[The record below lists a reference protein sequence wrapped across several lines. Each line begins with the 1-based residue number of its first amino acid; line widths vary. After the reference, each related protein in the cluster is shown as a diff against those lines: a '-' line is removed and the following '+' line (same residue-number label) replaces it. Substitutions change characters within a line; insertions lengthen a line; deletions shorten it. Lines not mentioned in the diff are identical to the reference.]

1 MPSLRCLWRGLTRA
15 SSPGKL
21 RASAAGLRY
30 ALRMSVPRPIR
41 NIALAG
47 FMGVGKSSVG
57 RLVAAELQ
65 FEFVDT
71 DEVIES
77 RTGAKVSEIFAH
89 HGEAAFRKFE
99 GELVAEMTAWSGR
112 VISTGGGLIL
122 NPENLASLKTHA
134 LVVCLWATPDTIFQR
149 TKHQTHRPL
158 LQAPDPLANIRALLA
173 AREAAYKQSDVLVN
187 TEQRSLKEIAQ
198 HVLHNFRA
206 ALHTPPR
213 L

>member
-1 MPSLRCLWRGLTRA
+1 MPHPRHV
-15 SSPGKL
+15 
-21 RASAAGLRY
+21 SA
-30 ALRMSVPRPIR
+30 PRQIR

-77 RTGAKVSEIFAH
+77 RTGVKIAEIFAQ

-99 GELVAEMTAWSGR
+99 ADLVAEMANWSGK
-112 VISTGGGLIL
+112 VISTGGGLVV
-122 NPENLASLKTHA
+122 NPANLASLKTHS
-134 LVVCLWATPDTIFQR
+134 LVVCLWATPDTIYQR
-149 TKHQTHRPL
+149 TKHQAHRPL
-158 LQAPDPLANIRALLA
+158 LQAPDPQAKIRELLA
-173 AREAAYKQSDVLVN
+173 TRESAYKQADVLVN
-187 TEQRSLKEIAQ
+187 TEQRSIKEIAA

-206 ALHTPPR
+206 AQHDPPR

>member
-1 MPSLRCLWRGLTRA
+1 MLA
-15 SSPGKL
+15 HV
-21 RASAAGLRY
+21 
-30 ALRMSVPRPIR
+30 SVPRQIR

-57 RLVAAELQ
+57 RLVAADLQ

-77 RTGAKVSEIFAH
+77 RTGVTIPEIFAQ

-99 GELVAEMTAWSGR
+99 CDLVAEMAGWTGK
-112 VISTGGGLIL
+112 VISTGGGLVVD
-122 NPENLASLKTHA
+122 PANLASLKAHS
-134 LVVCLWATPDTIFQR
+134 LVVCLWATPDTIYQR
-149 TKHQTHRPL
+149 TRHQTHRPL
-158 LQAPDPLANIRALLA
+158 LQAPDPLVKIRELLA
-173 AREAAYKQSDVLVN
+173 VREAAYKQSDVLVN
-187 TEQRSLKEIAQ
+187 TEQRSIKEIAA

-206 ALHTPPR
+206 AQHDPPR

>member
-1 MPSLRCLWRGLTRA
+1 MLV
-15 SSPGKL
+15 
-21 RASAAGLRY
+21 
-30 ALRMSVPRPIR
+30 RMSVPRQIR

-77 RTGAKVSEIFAH
+77 RTGVKIPEIFAQ

-99 GELVAEMTAWSGR
+99 CDLVAEMAGWSGK
-112 VISTGGGLIL
+112 VISTGGGLVVD
-122 NPENLASLKTHA
+122 PANLASLKTHSF
-134 LVVCLWATPDTIFQR
+134 VVCLWATPETIFQR

-158 LQAPDPLANIRALLA
+158 LQAPDPLAKIRALLA
-173 AREAAYKQSDVLVN
+173 TREAAYKQADVLVS
-187 TEQRSLKEIAQ
+187 TEQRSIKEIAA
-198 HVLHNFRA
+198 HVLHNFRSA
-206 ALHTPPR
+206 QHDPPR

>member
-1 MPSLRCLWRGLTRA
+1 MLA
-15 SSPGKL
+15 
-21 RASAAGLRY
+21 
-30 ALRMSVPRPIR
+30 RMSAPRQIR
-41 NIALAG
+41 NVALAG

-77 RTGAKVSEIFAH
+77 RTGVKVGEIFAQ
-89 HGEAAFRKFE
+89 HGEAAFRQFE
-99 GELVAEMTAWSGR
+99 SELVSEMAAWRGK
-112 VISTGGGLIL
+112 VISTGGGLIV
-122 NPENLASLKTHA
+122 NPDNLASLKAHS
-134 LVVCLWATPDTIFQR
+134 LVVCLWATPETIYQR

-158 LQAPDPLANIRALLA
+158 LQTADPLARIRELLA
-173 AREAAYKQSDVLVN
+173 AREAAYKQADVLVS
-187 TEQRSLKEIAQ
+187 TEQRSIKEIAA

-206 ALHTPPR
+206 ALNHPPR

>member
-1 MPSLRCLWRGLTRA
+1 M
-15 SSPGKL
+15 
-21 RASAAGLRY
+21 SA
-30 ALRMSVPRPIR
+30 PRQIR

-57 RLVAAELQ
+57 RLVAADLQ

-77 RTGAKVSEIFAH
+77 RTGVKIPEIFARF
-89 HGEAAFRKFE
+89 GEAAFRKFE
-99 GELVAEMTAWSGR
+99 TDLVAEMTGWSSR
-112 VISTGGGLIL
+112 VISTGGGLVV
-122 NPENLASLKTHA
+122 NSTSLASLKTHS
-134 LVVCLWATPDTIFQR
+134 LVVCLWATPETIYHR
-149 TKHQTHRPL
+149 TKHQAHRPL

-173 AREAAYKQSDVLVN
+173 AREAAYKQADVLVN
-187 TEQRSLKEIAQ
+187 TEQRSVKEIAA

-206 ALHTPPR
+206 AQHDPPR

>member
-1 MPSLRCLWRGLTRA
+1 MLA
-15 SSPGKL
+15 
-21 RASAAGLRY
+21 
-30 ALRMSVPRPIR
+30 RMGVPRQIR

-77 RTGAKVSEIFAH
+77 RTGVKVSEIFAM
-89 HGEAAFRKFE
+89 HGEAVFRKFE
-99 GELVAEMTAWSGR
+99 RELVEEMAAWSGK
-112 VISTGGGLIL
+112 VISTGGGLVVE
-122 NPENLASLKTHA
+122 PDNLASLKEHS
-134 LVVCLWATPDTIFQR
+134 LVVCLWATPDTIYQR

-158 LQAPDPLANIRALLA
+158 LRADDPLAKIRELLA
-173 AREAAYKQSDVLVN
+173 TREAAYKQADVLVN
-187 TEQRSLKEIAQ
+187 TEQRSIKEIAV
-198 HVLHNFRA
+198 HVLHHIRA
-206 ALHTPPR
+206 ARHDPPR

>member
-1 MPSLRCLWRGLTRA
+1 MLA
-15 SSPGKL
+15 
-21 RASAAGLRY
+21 
-30 ALRMSVPRPIR
+30 RMSVPRQIR

-57 RLVAAELQ
+57 RLVAAELH

-77 RTGAKVSEIFAH
+77 RTGVKVSEIFAQ
-89 HGEAAFRKFE
+89 HGEAVFRKFE
-99 GELVAEMTAWSGR
+99 TDLVAEMTTWSGK
-112 VISTGGGLIL
+112 VISTGGGLVVD
-122 NPENLASLKTHA
+122 PANLASLKTHA
-134 LVVCLWATPDTIFQR
+134 LVVCLWATPETIYQR

-158 LQAPDPLANIRALLA
+158 LQAPDPLAKIRELLA
-173 AREAAYKQSDVLVN
+173 TRAAAYKQADVLVN
-187 TEQRSLKEIAQ
+187 TEQRSIKEIAA

-206 ALHTPPR
+206 AQQQPPR

>member
-1 MPSLRCLWRGLTRA
+1 
-15 SSPGKL
+15 
-21 RASAAGLRY
+21 
-30 ALRMSVPRPIR
+30 MSVPRQIR
-41 NIALAG
+41 NVALAG

-77 RTGAKVSEIFAH
+77 RTGAKVSEIFVH
-89 HGEAAFRKFE
+89 HGEAAFRQFE
-99 GELVAEMTAWSGR
+99 SELVAEMAAWDQR
-112 VISTGGGLIL
+112 VISTGGGLIV
-122 NPENLASLKTHA
+122 NPENLARLKTHS
-134 LVVCLWATPDTIFQR
+134 LVVCLWATPETIYQR

-158 LQAPDPLANIRALLA
+158 LQTPNPLANIRALLA

-206 ALHTPPR
+206 ARHTPPR